1 MSNDDEPPSRV
12 PEPVLPKV
20 RRSAFARV
28 FGSFFALLFIVGG
41 LLAALG
47 SWAWLTFT
55 APGPLKSKTVYEIPK
70 NIDRTQIAAT
80 LEEKGII
87 TNSRVFSAAAAV
99 NAMRGGRLKPGE
111 YEFAAG
117 SSMDEVL
124 GMITAGRFLTY
135 KVTVP
140 EGWTSQMVVAR
151 LTEQKELDGEIK
163 TVPPEGSILPDT
175 YVFRRGLTRQKLLE
189 DMQAAQT
196 KLLDTLWQARPS
208 TTKLASPQELV
219 TLASIVEKETGV
231 AEERPKVASVFLNR
245 LNEKMRLQSDP
256 TTIYGIVGGKGKLD
270 RPLTRSDLE
279 TPTPYNTYTINGLP
293 PGPIANPGK
302 AALEAVLNP
311 EETKYLYFVANGTG
325 GHAFAATLDEHN
337 NNVKKWRA
345 QQGLADEPTPVA
357 AAPAITPSDPN
368 TVVNPAL
375 PEVQAQPTTDVP
387 ADSTAVPPQATT
399 EDPVPPE
406 PVIDG
411 EPIPEVPGEPST
423 LKPGSIV
430 TVDGKKVP
438 IPVPKKAKK

>member
-1 MSNDDEPPSRV
+1 LSYDDEPPHRV
-12 PEPVLPKV
+12 SEPVLPKV
-20 RRSAFARV
+20 RRSAFTRV

-55 APGPLKSKTVYEIPK
+55 APGPLKTKTVYEIPK
-70 NIDRTQIAAT
+70 NLDRTQIAAT

-87 TNSRVFSAAAAV
+87 ADARVFSAAAAV

-117 SSMDEVL
+117 ATMDEVL
-124 GMITAGRFLTY
+124 GMITAGRFMTY
-135 KVTVP
+135 KVTIP
-140 EGWTSQMVVAR
+140 EGWTSQMVVNR

-163 TVPPEGSILPDT
+163 AVPPEGSILPDT
-175 YVFRRGLTRQKLLE
+175 YVFRRGLTRQKMLE
-189 DMQAAQT
+189 DMQAAET
-196 KLLDTLWQARPS
+196 KLLDTLWKARPP
-208 TTKLASPQELV
+208 TTKLKSPEELV

-270 RPLTRSDLE
+270 RPLTRADLE
-279 TPTPYNTYTINGLP
+279 ASTPYNTYTINGLP
-293 PGPIANPGK
+293 PGPIANPGR

-311 EETKYLYFVANGTG
+311 EDTKYLYFVANGTG
-325 GHAFAATLDEHN
+325 GHAFASTLDEHN
-337 NNVKKWRA
+337 NNVRKWRA
-345 QQGLADEPTPVA
+345 QQGITDETVPAP
-357 AAPAITPSDPN
+357 AAPVVTAPDPN

-375 PEVQAQPTTDVP
+375 PEVPVQPSAEAPTQP
-387 ADSTAVPPQATT
+387 AAAG
-399 EDPVPPE
+399 EPVPPE
-406 PVIDG
+406 PVVDG
-411 EPIPEVPGEPST
+411 EPIPEEPAT
-423 LKPGSIV
+423 PATVKPGSIV

-438 IPVPKKAKK
+438 IPIPKKAKK

>member
-1 MSNDDEPPSRV
+1 MSYDDEPPKRV
-12 PEPVLPKV
+12 SEPVLPKV

-28 FGSFFALLFIVGG
+28 FGSLFALLFIVGG

-55 APGPLKSKTVYEIPK
+55 APGPLKTKTVYEIPK
-70 NIDRTQIAAT
+70 NLDRTQIAAA
-80 LEEKGII
+80 LQDQGII
-87 TNSRVFSAAAAV
+87 ADARVFSAAAAV
-99 NAMRGGRLKPGE
+99 NAMRSGRLKPGE

-117 SSMDEVL
+117 ASMDEVL
-124 GMITAGRFLTY
+124 SMITAGRFLTY
-135 KVTVP
+135 KVTIP

-151 LTEQKELDGEIK
+151 LSTQKELDGEINA
-163 TVPPEGSILPDT
+163 VPPEGSILPDT

-196 KLLDTLWQARPS
+196 KLLDTLWKARPP
-208 TTKLASPQELV
+208 TTKLASPEELV

-279 TPTPYNTYTINGLP
+279 TSTPYNTYTINGLP
-293 PGPIANPGK
+293 PGPIANPGR

-311 EETKYLYFVANGTG
+311 EATKYLYFVANGTG
-325 GHAFAATLDEHN
+325 GHAFASTLDEHN
-337 NNVKKWRA
+337 ANVQKWRA
-345 QQGLADEPTPVA
+345 QQGIADETVPAP
-357 AAPAITPSDPN
+357 AAPATTQPDPN

-375 PEVQAQPTTDVP
+375 PEVPAQP
-387 ADSTAVPPQATT
+387 AAV
-399 EDPVPPE
+399 DPVPPE
-406 PVIDG
+406 PVVDG
-411 EPIPEVPGEPST
+411 EPIPEEPAT
-423 LKPGSIV
+423 PATVKPGSTV

-438 IPVPKKAKK
+438 IPIPKKVKK

>member
-1 MSNDDEPPSRV
+1 LSYDDEPPSRV
-12 PEPVLPKV
+12 SEPVLPKV
-20 RRSAFARV
+20 RRSAFTRV
-28 FGSFFALLFIVGG
+28 FGSFFVLLFIVGG

-55 APGPLKSKTVYEIPK
+55 APGPLKTKTVFEIPK
-70 NIDRTQIAAT
+70 NLDRTQIAAT
-80 LEEKGII
+80 LQDKGII
-87 TNSRVFSAAAAV
+87 ADARVFSAAAAV

-111 YEFAAG
+111 YEFSA
-117 SSMDEVL
+117 STSMDEVL
-124 GMITAGRFLTY
+124 GMITAGRYLTY

-151 LTEQKELDGEIK
+151 LTEQKELEGDIK

-175 YVFRRGLTRQKLLE
+175 YVFRRGLARQKMLE

-231 AEERPKVASVFLNR
+231 AEERARVASVFLNR

-279 TPTPYNTYTINGLP
+279 ASTPYNTYTNNGLP
-293 PGPIANPGK
+293 PGPIANPGR

-311 EETKYLYFVANGTG
+311 EDTKYLYFVANGTG

-337 NNVKKWRA
+337 ANVKKWRT
-345 QQGLADEPTPVA
+345 QQGLADEAVPAAATPVV
-357 AAPAITPSDPN
+357 APPDPN

-375 PEVQAQPTTDVP
+375 PEVPAQPAAEVP
-387 ADSTAVPPQATT
+387 AQPAS
-399 EDPVPPE
+399 EEPVPPE

-411 EPIPEVPGEPST
+411 EPIPEVPAEPST
-423 LKPGSIV
+423 LKPGSTV
-430 TVDGKKVP
+430 KVDGKKVP